1 MAGIYIHIPYCH
13 QKCHYCNFYSTA
25 SKKTKPLFV
34 SALLKEIK
42 LQKEYLHDEIIST
55 IYFGGGTPSQLNIS
69 ELKQIIQE
77 LFQHYN
83 ISDKVE
89 ITLEANPDD
98 LTEEKLFELS
108 KAAFNRLSIGIQ
120 SFKETDLQYLNRSH
134 SANQAIHAIKTAQKH
149 QFSNLSIDLIYGIPT
164 LSNESWIENIQTAM
178 DLNIP
183 HISAY
188 CLTVETGTALDIFI
202 RKGKMPAI
210 DEEKASQQFEILMDI
225 LSKNNYIHYEISNF
239 CKQGYV
245 SQHNSNYWKQQK
257 YLGLGPSAHSYNF
270 DSRQWN
276 ISNIS
281 NYIDSIEKMLLPFEG
296 ETLSLIQQYDEYILT
311 SLRAIWGIDEFEIL
325 NKYGEKYY
333 DYFKQQIETYI
344 QKAWVERNGNIY
356 TLTKQGK
363 YFADGIASELFIT
376 TD

>member
-13 QKCHYCNFYSTA
+13 QKCHYCNFYSSA

-34 SALLKEIK
+34 AALLKEIK
-42 LQKEYLHDEIIST
+42 LQKEYLQNEIIST
-55 IYFGGGTPSQLNIS
+55 IYFGGGTPSLLNTS
-69 ELKQIIQE
+69 ELTQIIQE
-77 LFQHYN
+77 LFQYYK

-108 KAAFNRLSIGIQ
+108 KAAFNRLSIGVQ
-120 SFKETDLQYLNRSH
+120 SFHDTDLQYLNRSH
-134 SANQAIHAIKTAQKH
+134 TANQAINAIKTAQKH

-164 LSNESWIENIQTAM
+164 LSNESWVENIQTAI
-178 DLNIP
+178 DLGIP

-188 CLTVETGTALDIFI
+188 CLTVEAGTALDIFI
-202 RKGKMPAI
+202 KKGKMPAI

-257 YLGLGPSAHSYNF
+257 YLGLGPSAHSYNYV
-270 DSRQWN
+270 SRQWN

-281 NYIDSIEKMLLPFEG
+281 NYIESIEKALVPFES
-296 ETLSLIQQYDEYILT
+296 EILSLIQQYDEYILT
-311 SLRAIWGIDEFEIL
+311 ALRTIWGIDEVEIL
-325 NKYGEKYY
+325 NKYGKEFC
-333 DYFKQQIETYI
+333 DYFKRQVEMFI
-344 QKAWVERNGNIY
+344 QKTWVEKNGSIY

-376 TD
+376 SD

>member
-108 KAAFNRLSIGIQ
+108 KTAFNRLSIGIQ
-120 SFKETDLQYLNRSH
+120 SFQETDLQYLNRSH

-164 LSNESWIENIQTAM
+164 LSNESWIENIQTAI
-178 DLNIP
+178 DLGIP

-270 DSRQWN
+270 VSRQWN

-281 NYIDSIEKMLLPFEG
+281 NYIDSIEKTLLPFEG

-311 SLRAIWGIDEFEIL
+311 SLRTIWGIDEFEIL
-325 NKYGEKYY
+325 NKYGKKYY